1 MLAGLESLQD
11 GYDNER
17 GDQGDRAE
25 SDDELSDEEAVP
37 FKCINAAHENHY
49 QHHLKKAYLTLYE
62 QDKAV
67 NVRIRPEPLN
77 PRVSSAI
84 AIDPT
89 MKLNGPML
97 VIYIASELCKYLHPL
112 NAARVVVDVYV

>member
-37 FKCINAAHENHY
+37 FKCINAADENHY
-49 QHHLKKAYLTLYE
+49 QHHLKKAYLTLHE
-62 QDKAV
+62 QDKPCSECKNTA
-67 NVRIRPEPLN
+67 R
-77 PRVSSAI
+77 AI
-84 AIDPT
+84 ES
-89 MKLNGPML
+89 KGPKCH
-97 VIYIASELCKYLHPL
+97 S
-112 NAARVVVDVYV
+112 N

>member
-1 MLAGLESLQD
+1 MLAGLESVQD

-17 GDQGDRAE
+17 GDQGDREE

-49 QHHLKKAYLTLYE
+49 QHHLKKAYLTLHE
-62 QDKAV
+62 QDKPV

-77 PRVSSAI
+77 PRVPSAI
-84 AIDPT
+84 AIDLDYRTGWPHV
-89 MKLNGPML
+89 GY
-97 VIYIASELCKYLHPL
+97 IYCF
-112 NAARVVVDVYV
+112 